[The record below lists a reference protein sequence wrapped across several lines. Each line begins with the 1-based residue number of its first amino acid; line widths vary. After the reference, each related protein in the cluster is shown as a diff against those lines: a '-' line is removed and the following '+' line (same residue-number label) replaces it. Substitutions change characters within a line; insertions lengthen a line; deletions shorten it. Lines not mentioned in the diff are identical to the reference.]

1 MLGKIELFFIMYTN
15 NKVKLLDYLKNSNMN
30 KNEQDEFL
38 VAILA
43 LMLKNK
49 KYDKFLEV
57 LTNLDNNKF
66 KEFWENYGSLESL
79 EELIQNKVFVSNKI
93 TPSIVYDLFYML
105 KQYSIS
111 DFLDEELSNAIGN
124 IFANLVNM
132 DASLAYT
139 EITRIVNE
147 IGLGYFCMMLNYNSK
162 IMESFK
168 NCIMDNYPLSEDIL
182 QVYFEFFTGTIQ
194 GLSLAPVSALDN
206 EYIMLKRK
214 NEEEKIKKLLHKRY

>member
-66 KEFWENYGSLESL
+66 NLEFLYT
-79 EELIQNKVFVSNKI
+79 I
-93 TPSIVYDLFYML
+93 T
-105 KQYSIS
+105 
-111 DFLDEELSNAIGN
+111 
-124 IFANLVNM
+124 
-132 DASLAYT
+132 
-139 EITRIVNE
+139 
-147 IGLGYFCMMLNYNSK
+147 
-162 IMESFK
+162 
-168 NCIMDNYPLSEDIL
+168 
-182 QVYFEFFTGTIQ
+182 
-194 GLSLAPVSALDN
+194 
-206 EYIMLKRK
+206 
-214 NEEEKIKKLLHKRY
+214 

>member
-57 LTNLDNNKF
+57 LTNLNNNKF

>member
-124 IFANLVNM
+124 IFANIVNM